1 MCRVRIYAKVSGT
14 LSFFQAGKPIVTYGG
29 FLNSMEFSTVPSSA
43 EVNDV
48 ITAVLDGTDCIY
60 LDVTMRSAHAVHCI
74 QYASSLCRQ
83 GEAAVWEQQLF
94 SELNYKV
101 REHGLRGV

>member
-1 MCRVRIYAKVSGT
+1 
-14 LSFFQAGKPIVTYGG
+14 
-29 FLNSMEFSTVPSSA
+29 MEFSTVPSSA

-101 REHGLRGV
+101 RERGPRGTSFGGNRTSNDNNTLLSQKRNGIAARKQGRIG